1 MEEQVKYR
9 LEARIGAGGMGE
21 VFRGVASGE
30 HGFERPVAIKRI
42 DPRVAADEEFVGR
55 FIREARIGGALVHP
69 NVITVLDLA
78 RAENGDLL
86 LVMELV
92 DGLDLVRLSRR
103 GALPTAAA
111 VYVVR
116 QVLQALRATHAQG
129 VSHLD
134 VTPHNV
140 RITESGLVKLG
151 DFGLATAKEISWQ
164 SNHHDIR
171 GKIGYLSPEQ
181 AQDDN
186 IDHRADLFQ
195 LGVIFY
201 ELLTGRR
208 PYGEPRTID
217 EYVLRVFSITVV
229 PPSAAAPGVPAELD
243 AVVLKML
250 ARDPTHRYQ
259 SAQEIL
265 DVLPE
270 QDSGMR
276 ILAKLVAEHMAAL
289 EATTANDEL
298 SNAPTVLRPVTVED
312 AGELDAKVENSA
324 KLGQNGAGSREN
336 SAKLAQ
342 NRAGSR
348 ENSAKL
354 AQNRAERSKSGENRA
369 EPRKNRAESRKNRAE
384 RCKNRAERCEN
395 RAEPRENRNNG
406 ANPKS
411 NRKFAALAVCVMVG
425 FGAIWSLQTRDTPRV
440 QSAVETANEVSSEL
454 APQRAGESSREVV
467 LERSRKFPSG
477 KFPPTPPHGPVPDS
491 VREHS
496 REKSVLEPADTPAS
510 NIRPKLADTTAQELR
525 DTSRSRPKSKP
536 ARPGNDGEPEQAQ
549 KPQIQAISYGRG
561 AGER

>member
-21 VFRGVASGE
+21 VFRGVACGE

-78 RAENGDLL
+78 RDENGDLL

-103 GALPTAAA
+103 SALPTAAA

-208 PYGEPRTID
+208 PYGEPRTIN

-229 PPSAAAPGVPAELD
+229 PPSEAAPGVPAELD

-298 SNAPTVLRPVTVED
+298 SNAPTVLRSVIVEE

-324 KLGQNGAGSREN
+324 KLGQIGAGSCKNGAKLEQNSAGSREN
-336 SAKLAQ
+336 SAKLGQ
-342 NRAGSR
+342 ISI
-348 ENSAKL
+348 E
-354 AQNRAERSKSGENRA
+354 RAEPRENRA
-369 EPRKNRAESRKNRAE
+369 EPRENRAKP
-384 RCKNRAERCEN
+384 CKNGAESCKD

-411 NRKFAALAVCVMVG
+411 NRKLAALAVCVMVG
-425 FGAIWSLQTRDTPRV
+425 FGAIWSLQTRDTQHAHSV
-440 QSAVETANEVSSEL
+440 VEPASEVSPAPRRARAAPAPEGAEL
-454 APQRAGESSREVV
+454 GPLPGQPEAEARDTAPIPAIMHPDRAGHESIEPDTKDAQTTAEHSHVVAVQPPKGTPAGSTPDTLRPAGKGKSTPQLPAAALEKDVLDQRVTTTAV
-467 LERSRKFPSG
+467 LE
-477 KFPPTPPHGPVPDS
+477 VW
-491 VREHS
+491 
-496 REKSVLEPADTPAS
+496 
-510 NIRPKLADTTAQELR
+510 
-525 DTSRSRPKSKP
+525 
-536 ARPGNDGEPEQAQ
+536 
-549 KPQIQAISYGRG
+549 
-561 AGER
+561 